1 VLLALQ
7 AEGAPWTL
15 VSAGAATIATA
26 DEDRP
31 NEPAPEDVAY
41 VIYTSGSTGVPKGAV
56 IEHAGLLNHLEA
68 KVALLGLGA
77 GDRIAQTAAAAFD
90 ISLWQ
95 CLAALL
101 VGGHVEILGDDV
113 VRDPGALRAAIAASG
128 ITVLEQVPA
137 LLQLLLETDEAMAG
151 TDEALRCLRWL
162 IVTGE
167 ALPPELC
174 RRWLAP
180 STFRWERL
188 WPDRVCDDVTHHV
201 VTTLP
206 DDVLRIPIG
215 RPIPGM
221 TVHVLD
227 ERRQPVGA
235 GEIGELWV
243 GGIGVGRGYLHAA
256 AQTADAFVTPD
267 PFDGRPG
274 TRLYRTGDRGRRR
287 EDGAF
292 EWLGRLDG
300 QVKIHGMRIE
310 TEEIEVLLNAHPSV
324 RGAVVVGHPSAA
336 PTQLIAHVAG
346 DPYTPGLG
354 EIPSPPGRAS
364 SRGHGPVVV
373 RPPGC
378 ASAHAERQDRSSR
391 VGGVAR
397 LGDRSARGRRPP
409 TSARDA
415 VGTAA
420 RVPLA

>member
-1 VLLALQ
+1 MLLALQ
-7 AEGAPWTL
+7 AEGAPWTV

-26 DEDRP
+26 DEDRS

-151 TDEALRCLRWL
+151 TDEALRRLRWL

-174 RRWLAP
+174 RRWLG
-180 STFRWERL
+180 RH
-188 WPDRVCDDVTHHV
+188 PDVPLVNAYGPTECADDVTHHV
-201 VTTLP
+201 VTTP
-206 DDVLRIPIG
+206 PHDVLRIPIG

-221 TVHVLD
+221 TVHV
-227 ERRQPVGA
+227 R
-235 GEIGELWV
+235 
-243 GGIGVGRGYLHAA
+243 
-256 AQTADAFVTPD
+256 
-267 PFDGRPG
+267 
-274 TRLYRTGDRGRRR
+274 
-287 EDGAF
+287 
-292 EWLGRLDG
+292 
-300 QVKIHGMRIE
+300 
-310 TEEIEVLLNAHPSV
+310 
-324 RGAVVVGHPSAA
+324 
-336 PTQLIAHVAG
+336 
-346 DPYTPGLG
+346 
-354 EIPSPPGRAS
+354 
-364 SRGHGPVVV
+364 
-373 RPPGC
+373 
-378 ASAHAERQDRSSR
+378 
-391 VGGVAR
+391 
-397 LGDRSARGRRPP
+397 
-409 TSARDA
+409 
-415 VGTAA
+415 
-420 RVPLA
+420 